1 MNHGKFGLPPTVS
14 CVLESEGGGILT
26 RVASRAGNIVYGN
39 ADAGMALMEAFRANV
54 QGNSFEDNT
63 YGIRLSVG
71 CADNVFKG
79 NDIIGSSK

>member
-1 MNHGKFGLPPTVS
+1 MG
-14 CVLESEGGGILT
+14 CILT
-26 RVASRAGNIVYGN
+26 RVAFRAGNTVYGHG
-39 ADAGMALMEAFRANV
+39 DAGMAVMESFRADV

-71 CADNVFKG
+71 SADNVFKG